1 VLLWLFII
9 ILKNPWEAVIYTKA
23 GKVFYEG
30 KEIAPESKDFEVIGQ
45 GIAKDD
51 HFFYYQGY
59 GFGTNS
65 GYYRFIRDW
74 RLSLHELMQS
84 SRDKGAAWPQTEAG
98 RNLFW
103 YSNTLLVK
111 TYRQI
116 DSRMGGDE
124 YVDLDYKYTRY
135 VFKECLDILGR
146 SLRELEEMD
155 PERKNQ
161 FRMAALYLDGF
172 REDVLGI

>member
-1 VLLWLFII
+1 M
-9 ILKNPWEAVIYTKA
+9 EAVMEDVGENFAQVGEMLKA
-23 GKVFYEG
+23 DAERLGVDWEEVEEDAQAEAEEEEFVPEETELGK
-30 KEIAPESKDFEVIGQ
+30 
-45 GIAKDD
+45 
-51 HFFYYQGY
+51 
-59 GFGTNS
+59 
-65 GYYRFIRDW
+65 RIRDW
-74 RLSLHELMQS
+74 RLSLHELTQA

-103 YSNTLLVK
+103 YSNTLLVN

-116 DSRMGGDE
+116 DSRMDKDE

-135 VFKECLDILGR
+135 VLKECLDILAR